1 MMDCSFY
8 NHICSLEHI
17 SNNFVEEQDTFW
29 NQKAAFYSRSCQ
41 SAKPFEHLGV
51 IEINWCI
58 DVFCFLFFL
67 LQRHRNYVKQQKRA
81 ANKRALRKW
90 RSFEMNA
97 DEYYR
102 EVCITSPASYNHQIN
117 FRF

>member
-1 MMDCSFY
+1 MKDCSFL
-8 NHICSLEHI
+8 NHICSLEYF
-17 SNNFVEEQDTFW
+17 SNNFVDEQDIFW
-29 NQKAAFYSRSCQ
+29 NQKAAFYSRYCE

-51 IEINWCI
+51 NEIDWCI
-58 DVFCFLFFL
+58 DVFSFLFCF

-102 EVCITSPASYNHQIN
+102 EVCITSPASFNNH
-117 FRF
+117 